1 MLITDRYNNDDS
13 QLAQRTYL
21 RQEGCCLLVH
31 FHQCANQVMTNWDAA
46 KAFSLQAEKAIWL
59 ILCMQMGAM
68 MNESFQAKEGL
79 PPDLFP
85 EGVPTYTGHYHKPH
99 TVADTNI
106 RYIGSPYQ
114 GTCCVWQ

>member
-1 MLITDRYNNDDS
+1 MYPV
-13 QLAQRTYL
+13 
-21 RQEGCCLLVH
+21 CL
-31 FHQCANQVMTNWDAA
+31 
-46 KAFSLQAEKAIWL
+46 
-59 ILCMQMGAM
+59 QMGAM

-114 GTCCVWQ
+114 GIVVRGNDSLELCLVIEAR